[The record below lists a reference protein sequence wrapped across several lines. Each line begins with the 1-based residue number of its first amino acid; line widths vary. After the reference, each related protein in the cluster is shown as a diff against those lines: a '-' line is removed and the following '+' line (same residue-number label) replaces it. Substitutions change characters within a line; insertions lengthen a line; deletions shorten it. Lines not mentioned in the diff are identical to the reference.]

1 MALKHLIVPALV
13 IAIVL
18 PVSDALAWSNGRSGP
33 NSFGTHDWIVREG
46 VQLADHQGRW
56 VCLRTALRATD
67 DPDIEDGIDHASGTW
82 WHVWDEWG
90 STYGGAPEA
99 VAVWHRRTEQKL
111 ARGQRCPASR
121 ALGIM
126 AHMLG
131 DVAQPM
137 HTDQIDAEDSIHSS
151 YESAVDSRC
160 TASQCR
166 YRARNDGWDGG
177 DPYGRTRALARQAHN
192 DYRWLV
198 RSYRRS
204 GYTQQVDR
212 ITRRQLNRAANVL
225 ADLIRSM

>member
-1 MALKHLIVPALV
+1 MLAAPA
-13 IAIVL
+13 
-18 PVSDALAWSNGRSGP
+18 SEALAWSNGRSGP

-46 VQLADHQGRW
+46 VRLAGRHGRW
-56 VCLRTALRATD
+56 VCVKIAMRASD
-67 DPDIEDGIDHASGTW
+67 DPDTRSGIDHASGTW

-99 VAVWHRRTEQKL
+99 VAVWHRRADRKL
-111 ARGQRCPASR
+111 AQGKRCPASK

-137 HTDQIDAEDSIHSS
+137 HTDQTRAEDAIHSS

-160 TASQCR
+160 TAASCR
-166 YRARNDGWDGG
+166 YRARNDGWDPVG
-177 DPYGRTRALARQAHN
+177 PYGRTRSLARQSHKS
-192 DYRWLV
+192 YRALV
-198 RSYRRS
+198 RSYRRA
-204 GYTQQVDR
+204 GYSPKVDS

-225 ADLIRSM
+225 ADLIRAL